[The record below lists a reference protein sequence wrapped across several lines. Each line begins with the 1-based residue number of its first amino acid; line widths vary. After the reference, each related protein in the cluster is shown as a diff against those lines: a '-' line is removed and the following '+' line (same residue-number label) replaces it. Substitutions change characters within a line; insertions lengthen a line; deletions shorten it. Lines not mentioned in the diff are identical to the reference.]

1 MEMTGEQLIMARRE
15 TVWNALNDPAV
26 LKDCI
31 PGCDMIE
38 KLSNT
43 EFSMGMTA
51 AIGPIKAKFKGKL
64 LLTNVDAPNSYEL
77 SFEGQG
83 GMAGFAKGGSKV
95 NLEPN
100 GDSETRLAYV
110 VNASVGGRL
119 AQVGSRLVDSA
130 AKKIANEFFT
140 RFQQLVDA
148 QTSAGL

>member
-1 MEMTGEQLIMARRE
+1 MTGEQLIMARRE

>member
-1 MEMTGEQLIMARRE
+1 
-15 TVWNALNDPAV
+15 
-26 LKDCI
+26 
-31 PGCDMIE
+31 
-38 KLSNT
+38 
-43 EFSMGMTA
+43 MGMTA

-148 QTSAGL
+148 KTNAGL

>member
-31 PGCDMIE
+31 PGCNMIE

-100 GDSETRLAYV
+100 GDSETRLAYI